1 MESAQ
6 GHAVTSIRIFPVS
19 GEPGRSLRTV
29 EVGVEG
35 LAGDRRKK
43 SPVHLV
49 SSAEPDAESVRA
61 NLVVD
66 LAPEQ
71 LEAALGRVL
80 PAGSVRLR
88 LTAIPS
94 GCPGVYATVETPGV
108 VSVGDPVGDP
118 VGDTVGDPVGGP
130 SLPRS
135 PGGGPDSIGPGRLRG

>member
-29 EVGVEG
+29 EVEPEG

-49 SSAEPDAESVRA
+49 SSAEPDVESVRA
-61 NLVVD
+61 NLVVG
-66 LAPEQ
+66 LAPQE
-71 LEAALGRVL
+71 LEAAVGSVL
-80 PAGSVRLR
+80 SAGAVRLR
-88 LTAIPS
+88 LTTIPS

-108 VSVGDPVGDP
+108 VSVGDPVA
-118 VGDTVGDPVGGP
+118 GP
-130 SLPRS
+130 
-135 PGGGPDSIGPGRLRG
+135 